1 MRKWRQRK
9 SIQIG
14 TLNLVFCVTY
24 YLELRGARSLY
35 QVKFLVFFN
44 VQTTDLTIVGMM

>member
-1 MRKWRQRK
+1 M
-9 SIQIG
+9 
-14 TLNLVFCVTY
+14 VFGVTY

-44 VQTTDLTIVGMM
+44 VQTTDLTIVGMMWDVHYLDIALCNSKL